1 MLLKLGILLFTGIIG
16 GKIADRFKL
25 PDISGYIVG
34 GLLLG
39 PSLFNMIK
47 AGEVGSSFQLLN
59 DFALAAIAFGI
70 GNEFLYEHIK
80 KIGKKV
86 VIITVIQVIGTMAI
100 LFFTMFTL
108 FNQSFSFSLLIASIA
123 VATAPGGL
131 VLIIRELKAKG
142 PLVDTILPVV
152 AIDDALGLI
161 AFSISLSAVE
171 LIKLGGSFSIFK
183 MLAAPVI
190 EIGGSLLLGALLGF
204 LLSYFS
210 KKAKGKEQLLAIVLG
225 FILLSASFSDLLD
238 LSPLLTAMMM
248 GTMVRNLLIRS
259 NRIFRA
265 VSEFTPPIFIL
276 FFTLAGASLDVKI
289 LSQVGFL
296 GIGYILARI
305 LGKVIGTG
313 IGAKAVDAHPNII
326 KYLGSSLL
334 PIGGVSIGLV
344 GIVSS
349 ELPQLGAKISSVVLF
364 SILVFD
370 IIGPILTRRAIIKS
384 GEKNGALKK
393 KKVRKN

>member
-100 LFFTMFTL
+100 VFFTMFTL